1 MDDEIEWRRLRA
13 EELCARARSDAVVI
27 LPLGAL
33 EQHGPHLPVEVDC
46 VLVEAVAKRIAERL
60 RTTTPAVVLPVVWV
74 GISEHHMSFGG
85 TVTLGFPAYAAL
97 VEGIVRSILR
107 AGFRRIVLLNGHGGN
122 DNALRVIVDELQP
135 QIPAKLVQLTYWRA
149 AAEVIGPSL
158 EAQGELLH
166 ACEAETSMML
176 ALRPELVDATRV
188 PDAPQGTAAPG
199 DTKGA
204 GVYRWR
210 PIAERSSSG
219 VIGVPRAASAAKG
232 EKLLTAIAET
242 LARRLGR
249 SELWA
254 Q

>member
-1 MDDEIEWRRLRA
+1 MDDDIEWRRLRA

-27 LPLGAL
+27 VPLGAL
-33 EQHGPHLPVEVDC
+33 EEHGPHLPIEVDC
-46 VLVEAVAKRIAERL
+46 VLVEAVAKRTAELL
-60 RTTTPAVVLPVVWV
+60 RTTTPVVVLPAVWV

-97 VEGIVRSILR
+97 VEGIVRSIVR

-135 QIPAKLVQLTYWRA
+135 QIPAELAQLTYWRA
-149 AAEVIGPSL
+149 AAEAIGAL
-158 EAQGELLH
+158 LDAQDELLH

-176 ALRPELVDATRV
+176 ALRPELVEATRIPHV
-188 PDAPQGTAAPG
+188 PQGIPGPG
-199 DTKGA
+199 DTKSA

-219 VIGVPRAASAAKG
+219 VIGVPSAGSAAKG
-232 EKLLTAIAET
+232 ERLLEAIAEALAHR
-242 LARRLGR
+242 LARP
-249 SELWA
+249 ELWA
-254 Q
+254 R

>member
-1 MDDEIEWRRLRA
+1 MGEEIEWRRLRA

-27 LPLGAL
+27 VPLGAL

-46 VLVEAVAKRIAERL
+46 VLVEAVAKRTAELL
-60 RTTTPAVVLPVVWV
+60 RTTTPVVVLPAVWV

-149 AAEVIGPSL
+149 AAEAIGPLL
-158 EAQGELLH
+158 EAQEELLH

-176 ALRPELVDATRV
+176 ALRPGIADQSRI
-188 PDAPQGTAAPG
+188 PDGAHGTHALG
-199 DTKGA
+199 DTESGI
-204 GVYRWR
+204 YRWR
-210 PIAERSSSG
+210 PIAERSTSG
-219 VIGVPRAASAAKG
+219 VIGVPSAASAVKG
-232 EKLLTAIAET
+232 EKLLSAIAET
-242 LARRLGR
+242 LAQRLGR
-249 SELWA
+249 SELWGR
-254 Q
+254 